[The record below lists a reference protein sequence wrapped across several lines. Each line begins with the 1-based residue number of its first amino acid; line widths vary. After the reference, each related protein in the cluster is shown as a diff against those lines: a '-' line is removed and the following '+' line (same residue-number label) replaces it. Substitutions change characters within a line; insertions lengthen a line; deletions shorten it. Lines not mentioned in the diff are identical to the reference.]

1 MQHFF
6 QQIEERL
13 AKGEPVGL
21 AIIVHQKGSTPRDA
35 GTMMAVFA
43 DGAIAGTI
51 GGGFA
56 EAEVMEA
63 ARELMKQGTLRRVSR
78 HFAMTDPRSASS
90 MGMVCGGQVEI
101 LVNLLKPG
109 DRALFSRVVE
119 HIDHEKSCF
128 LAFPLGEEEYHQDQV
143 VLVDAEH
150 GLVDMDRTMLQS
162 RAGTF
167 PRPMTFSEHGRTW
180 FVCPV
185 MGPPKVYFFGA
196 GHVSRATV
204 EIAALAGFA
213 PIVVDDRTS
222 LATAEFFP
230 RATSIHCPSSFYDC
244 VSSFSL
250 TRRDLVVIASRV
262 PQLDKVLL
270 EQVLATSA
278 GFVGM
283 LGSVRKREAIF
294 ADLLDKGLTQKD
306 LDRVH
311 CPLGVSIGA
320 RTPQEIGVSI
330 VAQLIQA
337 RRAGL

>member
-1 MQHFF
+1 MLEFF
-6 QQIEERL
+6 QEIEKRL
-13 AKGEPVGL
+13 SRGEPVGL
-21 AIIVHQKGSTPRDA
+21 AVIVYQEGSTPRDA

-43 DGAIAGTI
+43 DGTIAGTI

-63 ARELMKQGTLRRVSR
+63 ARVLMKQEALRRAIR
-78 HFAMTDPRSASS
+78 HFSMTDPRSASS

-101 LVNLLKPG
+101 LINLLKPG

-119 HIDHEKSCF
+119 HIDHEESCF
-128 LAFPLGEEEYHQDQV
+128 LAFPLGEDDVRQDPV
-143 VLVDAEH
+143 VLVDAQH
-150 GLVDMDRTMLQS
+150 GLGDLDQGMHQS
-162 RAGTF
+162 RAGIF
-167 PRPMTFSEHGRTW
+167 PGPMTLVQEGRTW

-185 MGPPKVYFFGA
+185 TGPPKVYFFGA
-196 GHVSRATV
+196 GHVSQATV

-213 PIVVDDRTS
+213 PIVVDDRAS
-222 LATAEFFP
+222 LATAELFP
-230 RATSIHCPSSFYDC
+230 RARSIHCPSSFYDC
-244 VSSFSL
+244 VSSFPL
-250 TRRDLVVIASRV
+250 TRGDLVVIASRV
-262 PQLDKVLL
+262 PLLDKVLL
-270 EQVLATSA
+270 EQVLATPA

-283 LGSVRKREAIF
+283 LGSVRKRDAIF
-294 ADLLDKGLTQKD
+294 ADLLDKGMTQKD

-311 CPLGVSIGA
+311 CPLGVFIGA